1 MHTLADFLTF
11 RTFVTPSVLLGVYY
25 LGAVGMPLF
34 FLYLLRGEAFRRIR
48 ERLRSA
54 WQWRLGILV
63 MFLAGELAWRIFIEF
78 FVAYFQIRAALTGV

>member
-1 MHTLADFLTF
+1 MHTLADLLTF

-34 FLYLLRGEAFRRIR
+34 FLYLLRREAFRRIR

-63 MFLAGELAWRIFIEF
+63 MFLAGELSWRIFIEF
-78 FVAYFQIRAALTGV
+78 FVAYFQIRAALTGA

>member
-1 MHTLADFLTF
+1 MHTLADLLTF
-11 RTFVTPSVLLGVYY
+11 RTFVTPSVLLSVYY

-34 FLYLLRGEAFRRIR
+34 FLYLLRREAFRRIR

-63 MFLAGELAWRIFIEF
+63 MFLSG
-78 FVAYFQIRAALTGV
+78 